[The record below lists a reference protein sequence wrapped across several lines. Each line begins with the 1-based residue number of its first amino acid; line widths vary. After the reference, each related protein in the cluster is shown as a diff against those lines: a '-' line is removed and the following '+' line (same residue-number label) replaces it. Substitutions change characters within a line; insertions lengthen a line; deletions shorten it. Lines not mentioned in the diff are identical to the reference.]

1 MYAVYAVCSI
11 VSLTEKESGIYSAN
25 FDFRLIQYYIFFIW
39 IIDEINKI

>member
-25 FDFRLIQYYIFFIW
+25 FDFRLIQYIFSLFGLLM
-39 IIDEINKI
+39 K